1 MLSLKEKALD
11 YVTALAMAGALL
23 VLALAYFDILIP

>member
-1 MLSLKEKALD
+1 MSSLKEKALD

-23 VLALAYFDILIP
+23 ALALSYFDILIP